1 MARMAYLNELIGRK
15 VRDHRGF
22 ILGKLADLLISSSE
36 RNGCPP
42 VVALALRTDS
52 KPDLLLLRWTGNE
65 DLAGNKIILEQREI
79 NPYRPSGNEIY
90 LRRDLLD
97 KQVIDTENYRVAR
110 VNDLEL
116 GKIGEEYH
124 LINLV
129 IDGGGFLRRLGL
141 GAVAE
146 RITAMFH
153 RPLQRRAVAWG
164 DLNFLPPNGIQV
176 KLPREKFNEL
186 HPADIAELLENLG
199 PRIGAQMLRQMEDE
213 KIADTLEELKPDF
226 QAEMLDAFPNERAAD
241 IVEEMQ
247 PDDAADMLQEFD
259 EQRRTQ
265 LINLM
270 EPEKRAD
277 IAELLEY
284 PEDTAG
290 GLMTTKY
297 ACLSPGST
305 VAEAL
310 QELRKSRAASEAEM
324 IYYVYVL
331 DVGEHLL
338 GVVSLGDLVLAI
350 PTISLNKIM
359 HHKPI
364 RVMVDASRGDVME
377 VMTRYNLLA
386 LPVVDAENRLQGIIT
401 ADHLHEIIESENT
414 EDMLRMAGSDAE
426 EMEQRSPIRTAFLR
440 LPWIM
445 ATMFI
450 ELGAG
455 LVIHLYDATLARVLL
470 LASFMP
476 IISAIS
482 GNTGLQSA
490 TIVVRGIATNQVQLT
505 RWRHALLRQVTM
517 TLLLGSAT
525 GLTLGVIGALWY
537 GKWTFGLV
545 VTIGMFA
552 AVNIAGVVGTI
563 VPLLSKRLGFD
574 PAITSGPF
582 ETAFQDVVGI
592 SIYLTLA
599 TLLIR
604 YLVK

>member
-1 MARMAYLNELIGRK
+1 MAYLNELVGRK
-15 VRDHRGF
+15 VRDHRGI
-22 ILGKLADLLISSSE
+22 ILGKLVDLLISSGE

-42 VVALALRTDS
+42 VIALALVPDGKS
-52 KPDLLLLRWTGNE
+52 DLLLIRWTGNE
-65 DLAGNKIILEQREI
+65 DLAGNKIVLEQREI
-79 NPYRPSGNEIY
+79 QPYLPSGNEIY
-90 LRRDLLD
+90 LARDLLD
-97 KQVIDTENYRVAR
+97 KQVIDTENYHVAR

-141 GAVAE
+141 GAFAE
-146 RITAMFH
+146 RITATIH

-164 DLNFLPPNGIQV
+164 DLNFLPPTGIQV

-186 HPADIAELLENLG
+186 HPADIAELLENVG
-199 PRIGAQMLRQMEDE
+199 PRIGAQMLEQMEDE
-213 KIADTLEELKPDF
+213 KIADTLEELEPDF
-226 QAEMLDAFPNERAAD
+226 QAEMLEAFPNERAAD
-241 IVEEMQ
+241 IIEEMQ
-247 PDDAADMLQEFD
+247 PDQAADMLQDFD

-265 LINLM
+265 LFNLM
-270 EPEKRAD
+270 EPEKRAEV
-277 IAELLEY
+277 AELLEY

-297 ACLSPGST
+297 ASVSPGST

-310 QELRKSRAASEAEM
+310 QELRRSRAASEAEM

-331 DVGEHLL
+331 DAEEHLL
-338 GVVSLGDLVLAI
+338 GVVSLGDLVLAASVV
-350 PTISLNKIM
+350 SLNKIM

-364 RVMVDASRGDVME
+364 RALVDASREEVME

-386 LPVVDAENRLQGIIT
+386 LPVVDGENRLQGIIT
-401 ADHLHEIIESENT
+401 ADHLHEMIESENT

-455 LVIHLYDATLARVLL
+455 LVIHLYNATLARVLL

-490 TIVVRGIATNQVQLT
+490 TIVVRGIATNHVQLT
-505 RWRHALLRQVTM
+505 KWRQALLRQVTM

-525 GLTLGVIGALWY
+525 GLTLGVIGAVWY